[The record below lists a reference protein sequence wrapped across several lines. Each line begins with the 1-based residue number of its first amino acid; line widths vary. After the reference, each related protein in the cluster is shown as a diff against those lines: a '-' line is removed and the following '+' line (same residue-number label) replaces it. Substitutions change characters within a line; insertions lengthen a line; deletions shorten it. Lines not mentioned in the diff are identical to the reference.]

1 MSVLTQLF
9 GGKYNDDQLVST
21 VENAIAV
28 DPLLHDA
35 TSVTVASKKGVL
47 QLNGKVHSAS
57 EKERIEGVIR
67 TTLTTLNLKFDQI
80 VNAIQVA

>member
-9 GGKYNDDQLVST
+9 GGKYNDDQLVSA

-35 TSVTVASKKGVL
+35 TNVTVTSKKGVI
-47 QLNGKVHSAS
+47 QLAGRVHSAS
-57 EKERIEGVIR
+57 EKERVEGVIR
-67 TTLTTLNLKFDQI
+67 TTLSTLNLKYDQI
-80 VNAIQVA
+80 VNRIQVT